1 MEVLEEKNN
10 SLPKAKVVKA
20 IAEFRRA
27 NFIKATGKNQ
37 MIRNNI
43 GGIKYATL
51 NDLLK
56 VLEGTNKFG
65 IEWYQNFNSPYLM
78 TTIMHLESGEFIESV
93 IELKTEKETYHSF
106 GSAIS
111 YLRRYSLITMF
122 GLQDSDDDGNMT
134 LRGKPKPK
142 NLENYV
148 TSENSSSGG
157 VSSSSTITSLKPDLA
172 NLKLDLANCR
182 TVQDVNKY
190 YRENYKALGKT
201 LSDGEQEIFT
211 NRKGEL
217 L

>member
-1 MEVLEEKNN
+1 MEVLEDKNN

-20 IAEFRRA
+20 IAEFRRE

-78 TTIMHLESGEFIESV
+78 TTIMHLDSGEFIESV

-134 LRGKPKPK
+134 LRGKSDKT
-142 NLENYV
+142 LENNI
-148 TSENSSSGG
+148 TSKNTSDGG
-157 VSSSSTITSLKPDLA
+157 VSSSSTITSLKSALA
-172 NLKLDLANCR
+172 ECK

-190 YRENYKALGKT
+190 YRENFKALGKS
-201 LSDGEQEIFT
+201 LSDEEQEIFT

>member
-1 MEVLEEKNN
+1 MEVLEDKNN
-10 SLPKAKVVKA
+10 SLPKAKVIKA
-20 IAEFRRA
+20 IAEFRRE

-37 MIRNNI
+37 MIRTNT

-51 NDLLK
+51 NDVLK

-78 TTIMHLESGEFIESV
+78 TTIMHLESGEYIESI
-93 IELKTEKETYHSF
+93 IELKTEKETYHSY

-148 TSENSSSGG
+148 TSDNSSNGG
-157 VSSSSTITSLKPDLA
+157 VSSSSTITSLKS
-172 NLKLDLANCR
+172 DLANCK
-182 TVQDVNKY
+182 TVLDVNKY
-190 YRENYKALGKT
+190 YRENFKALGKT
-201 LSDGEQEIFT
+201 LSDEEQEIFT
-211 NRKGEL
+211 IRKGEL

>member
-1 MEVLEEKNN
+1 MEVLEDKNN
-10 SLPKAKVVKA
+10 SLTKTKVVKA
-20 IAEFRRA
+20 IAEFRRE

-37 MIRNNI
+37 MIKSNI

-51 NDLLK
+51 NDVLK

-78 TTIMHLESGEFIESV
+78 TTIMHLESGEYIESI
-93 IELKTEKETYHSF
+93 IELKTEKETYHSY

-148 TSENSSSGG
+148 TSDNSSNGG
-157 VSSSSTITSLKPDLA
+157 VSSSSTIASLKWALA
-172 NLKLDLANCR
+172 DCK

-201 LSDGEQEIFT
+201 LSDEEQELFV

-217 L
+217 A

>member
-1 MEVLEEKNN
+1 MEVLEDKNN

-20 IAEFRRA
+20 IAEFRRE

-51 NDLLK
+51 NDVLK

-78 TTIMHLESGEFIESV
+78 TTIMHLDSGEFIESV

-134 LRGKPKPK
+134 LRGRSDKT
-142 NLENYV
+142 LENYV
-148 TSENSSSGG
+148 TSKNTSDGG
-157 VSSSSTITSLKPDLA
+157 VSSSSTITSLKSALA
-172 NLKLDLANCR
+172 ECK

-190 YRENYKALGKT
+190 YRENYKALGKN
-201 LSDGEQEIFT
+201 LSDEEQEIFT

>member
-1 MEVLEEKNN
+1 MEVLEDKNN
-10 SLPKAKVVKA
+10 ILPKAKVIKA
-20 IAEFRRA
+20 IAEFRRE

-37 MIRNNI
+37 MIRSNT

-51 NDLLK
+51 NDVLK
-56 VLEGTNKFG
+56 VLESTNKFG

-78 TTIMHLESGEFIESV
+78 TTIMHLESGEFIESL

-148 TSENSSSGG
+148 TSDNSSNGG
-157 VSSSSTITSLKPDLA
+157 VSSSSTIASLKWALA
-172 NLKLDLANCR
+172 DCK

-190 YRENYKALGKT
+190 YRENYKALGRT
-201 LSDGEQEIFT
+201 LSDEEQELFV

-217 L
+217 A

>member
-1 MEVLEEKNN
+1 MEVLEDKNN
-10 SLPKAKVVKA
+10 SLPKAKVIKA
-20 IAEFRRA
+20 IAEFRRE

-37 MIRNNI
+37 MIRTNT

-51 NDLLK
+51 NDVLK

-78 TTIMHLESGEFIESV
+78 TTIMHLESGEYIESI
-93 IELKTEKETYHSF
+93 IELKTEKETYHSY

-148 TSENSSSGG
+148 TSDNSSNGG
-157 VSSSSTITSLKPDLA
+157 VSSSSTIASLKWALA
-172 NLKLDLANCR
+172 DCK

-201 LSDGEQEIFT
+201 LSDEEQELFV

-217 L
+217 A

>member
-1 MEVLEEKNN
+1 MEVLEDKNN
-10 SLPKAKVVKA
+10 SLPKAKVLKA
-20 IAEFRRA
+20 IAEFRRE

-134 LRGKPKPK
+134 LRGRSDKT
-142 NLENYV
+142 LENNI
-148 TSENSSSGG
+148 TSKNTSDGG
-157 VSSSSTITSLKPDLA
+157 VSSSSTITSLKSALA
-172 NLKLDLANCR
+172 ECK

-201 LSDGEQEIFT
+201 LSDEEQEIFT

>member
-1 MEVLEEKNN
+1 MEVLEDKNN

-20 IAEFRRA
+20 IAEFRRE

-78 TTIMHLESGEFIESV
+78 TTIMHLDSGEFIESV

-134 LRGKPKPK
+134 LRGRSDKT
-142 NLENYV
+142 LENYV
-148 TSENSSSGG
+148 TSKNTSDGG
-157 VSSSSTITSLKPDLA
+157 VSSSSTITSLKS
-172 NLKLDLANCR
+172 DLANCK
-182 TVQDVNKY
+182 TVLDVNKY
-190 YRENYKALGKT
+190 YRENFKALGKT
-201 LSDGEQEIFT
+201 LSDEEQEIFT
-211 NRKGEL
+211 IRKGEL

>member
-1 MEVLEEKNN
+1 MEVLEDKNN

-20 IAEFRRA
+20 IAEFRRE
-27 NFIKATGKNQ
+27 NFIKATGKNK
-37 MIRNNI
+37 MIGNKI
-43 GGIKYATL
+43 GGIPYPTL
-51 NDLLK
+51 NDVLK

-78 TTIMHLESGEFIESV
+78 TTIIHLESGEFIESL

-111 YLRRYSLITMF
+111 YLKRYSLITMF
-122 GLQDSDDDGNMT
+122 GLQDKDDDGNMT
-134 LRGKPKPK
+134 NRGKPKPK
-142 NLENYV
+142 DLENYV
-148 TSENSSSGG
+148 TSDNSSNGG
-157 VSSSSTITSLKPDLA
+157 VISSSSTITSLKSALA
-172 NLKLDLANCR
+172 ACK

-190 YRENYKALGKT
+190 YRENFKALGKS
-201 LSDGEQEIFT
+201 LSDEEQEIFT

>member
-1 MEVLEEKNN
+1 MEVLEDKNN

-37 MIRNNI
+37 MIRNNS

-51 NDLLK
+51 NDVLK

-78 TTIMHLESGEFIESV
+78 TTIMHLESGEFIESM

-134 LRGKPKPK
+134 LRGRSDKT
-142 NLENYV
+142 LENYV
-148 TSENSSSGG
+148 TSKNTSDGG
-157 VSSSSTITSLKPDLA
+157 VSSSSTITSLKSALA
-172 NLKLDLANCR
+172 ECK

-190 YRENYKALGKT
+190 YRENYKALGKN
-201 LSDGEQEIFT
+201 LSDEEQEIFT

>member
-1 MEVLEEKNN
+1 MEVLEDKNN

-20 IAEFRRA
+20 IAEFRRE

-134 LRGKPKPK
+134 LRGKPKIK

-148 TSENSSSGG
+148 TSDDSSDGG
-157 VSSSSTITSLKPDLA
+157 VSSSSTIISLKSALA
-172 NLKLDLANCR
+172 ECK

-201 LSDGEQEIFT
+201 LSDEEQELFV

-217 L
+217 A

>member
-1 MEVLEEKNN
+1 MEVLEDKNN

-20 IAEFRRA
+20 IAEFRRE

-78 TTIMHLESGEFIESV
+78 TTIMHLDSGEFIESV

-134 LRGKPKPK
+134 LRGRSDKT
-142 NLENYV
+142 LENNI
-148 TSENSSSGG
+148 TSKNTSSGG
-157 VSSSSTITSLKPDLA
+157 VSSSSTITSLKSALNDC
-172 NLKLDLANCR
+172 K

-190 YRENYKALGKT
+190 YRENFKALGKN
-201 LSDGEQEIFT
+201 LSDEEQEIFT

>member
-1 MEVLEEKNN
+1 MEVLEDKNN
-10 SLPKAKVVKA
+10 ILPKAKVVKA
-20 IAEFRRA
+20 IAEFRRE

-37 MIRNNI
+37 MIRSNT

-51 NDLLK
+51 NDVLK
-56 VLEGTNKFG
+56 VLESTNKFG

-78 TTIMHLESGEFIESV
+78 TTIMHLESGEFIESL

-148 TSENSSSGG
+148 TSDNSSNGG
-157 VSSSSTITSLKPDLA
+157 VSSSSTIASLKWALA
-172 NLKLDLANCR
+172 DCK

-201 LSDGEQEIFT
+201 LSDEEQELFV

-217 L
+217 A

>member
-1 MEVLEEKNN
+1 MEVLEDNN
-10 SLPKAKVVKA
+10 ILPKAKVVKA
-20 IAEFRRA
+20 IAEFRRE

-134 LRGKPKPK
+134 LRGKPKIK

-148 TSENSSSGG
+148 TSDDSSDGG
-157 VSSSSTITSLKPDLA
+157 VSSSSTITSLKWALA
-172 NLKLDLANCR
+172 DCK

-201 LSDGEQEIFT
+201 LSDEEQELFV

-217 L
+217 A

>member
-1 MEVLEEKNN
+1 MEVLEDKNN

-20 IAEFRRA
+20 IAEFRRE

-148 TSENSSSGG
+148 TSDNSSNGG
-157 VSSSSTITSLKPDLA
+157 VSSSSTITSLKSALA
-172 NLKLDLANCR
+172 ECK

-190 YRENYKALGKT
+190 YRENYKALGKN
-201 LSDGEQEIFT
+201 LSDEEQEIFT

>member
-1 MEVLEEKNN
+1 MEVLEDKNN

-20 IAEFRRA
+20 IAEFRRE

-134 LRGKPKPK
+134 LRGKSDKT
-142 NLENYV
+142 LENNI
-148 TSENSSSGG
+148 TSKNTSDGG
-157 VSSSSTITSLKPDLA
+157 VSSSSTITSLKWALA
-172 NLKLDLANCR
+172 DCK

-201 LSDGEQEIFT
+201 LSDEEQELFV

-217 L
+217 A

>member
-1 MEVLEEKNN
+1 MEVLEDKN

-20 IAEFRRA
+20 IAEFRRE

-37 MIRNNI
+37 MIRSNT

-51 NDLLK
+51 NDVLK

-78 TTIMHLESGEFIESV
+78 TTIMHLESGEFIESI

-111 YLRRYSLITMF
+111 YLKRYSLITMF

-148 TSENSSSGG
+148 TSDNSSNGG
-157 VSSSSTITSLKPDLA
+157 VSSSSTITSLKS
-172 NLKLDLANCR
+172 DLANCK
-182 TVQDVNKY
+182 TVLDVNKY
-190 YRENYKALGKT
+190 YRENFKALGKT
-201 LSDGEQEIFT
+201 LSDEEQEIFT
-211 NRKGEL
+211 IRKGEL

>member
-1 MEVLEEKNN
+1 MEVLEDKNN

-20 IAEFRRA
+20 IAEFRRE

-134 LRGKPKPK
+134 LRGKPKIK

-148 TSENSSSGG
+148 TSDDSSDGG
-157 VSSSSTITSLKPDLA
+157 VSSSSTITSLKWALA
-172 NLKLDLANCR
+172 DCK

-201 LSDGEQEIFT
+201 LSDEEQELFV

-217 L
+217 A

>member
-1 MEVLEEKNN
+1 MEVLEDKNN

-20 IAEFRRA
+20 IAEFRRE

-78 TTIMHLESGEFIESV
+78 TTIMHLDSGEFIESV

-134 LRGKPKPK
+134 LRGKSDKT
-142 NLENYV
+142 LENNI
-148 TSENSSSGG
+148 TSKNTSDGG
-157 VSSSSTITSLKPDLA
+157 VSSSSTITSLKSALA
-172 NLKLDLANCR
+172 ECK

-190 YRENYKALGKT
+190 YRENYKALGKN
-201 LSDGEQEIFT
+201 LSDEEQEIFT

>member
-1 MEVLEEKNN
+1 MEVLEDKNN
-10 SLPKAKVVKA
+10 SLPKAKVLKA
-20 IAEFRRA
+20 IAEFRRE

-134 LRGKPKPK
+134 LRGRSDKT
-142 NLENYV
+142 LENNI
-148 TSENSSSGG
+148 TSKNTSDGG
-157 VSSSSTITSLKPDLA
+157 VSSSSTITSLKSALA
-172 NLKLDLANCR
+172 ECK

>member
-1 MEVLEEKNN
+1 MEVLEDKNN
-10 SLPKAKVVKA
+10 TLPKAKVVKA
-20 IAEFRRA
+20 IAEFRRE

-37 MIRNNI
+37 MIRNNS

-78 TTIMHLESGEFIESV
+78 TTIMHLDSGEFIESV

-134 LRGKPKPK
+134 LRGRSDKT
-142 NLENYV
+142 LENNI
-148 TSENSSSGG
+148 TSKNTSDGG
-157 VSSSSTITSLKPDLA
+157 VSSSSTITSLKWALA
-172 NLKLDLANCR
+172 DCK

-201 LSDGEQEIFT
+201 LSDEEQELFV

-217 L
+217 A

>member
-1 MEVLEEKNN
+1 MEVLDNKNN
-10 SLPKAKVVKA
+10 TLTKTKVVKA
-20 IAEFRRA
+20 IAKFRKE
-27 NFIKATGKNQ
+27 NFIKATGKNK
-37 MIRNNI
+37 MIGNKT
-43 GGIKYATL
+43 GGIPYPTL
-51 NDLLK
+51 NDVLK

-78 TTIMHLESGEFIESV
+78 TTIMHLESGEFIESM

-122 GLQDSDDDGNMT
+122 GLQDKDDDGNMT
-134 LRGKPKPK
+134 NRGRSDKT
-142 NLENYV
+142 LENNI
-148 TSENSSSGG
+148 TSKNTSDGG
-157 VSSSSTITSLKPDLA
+157 VSSSSTITSLKWALSDC
-172 NLKLDLANCR
+172 K

-201 LSDGEQEIFT
+201 LSDEEQELFV

-217 L
+217 A

>member
-1 MEVLEEKNN
+1 MEVLEDNN
-10 SLPKAKVVKA
+10 ILPKAKVVKA
-20 IAEFRRA
+20 IAEFRRE
-27 NFIKATGKNQ
+27 NFIKATGKNK
-37 MIRNNI
+37 MIGNKT
-43 GGIKYATL
+43 GGIPYPTL
-51 NDLLK
+51 NDVLK

-78 TTIMHLESGEFIESV
+78 TTIMHLESGEFIESM

-111 YLRRYSLITMF
+111 YLKRYSLITMF
-122 GLQDSDDDGNMT
+122 GLQDKDDDGNMT
-134 LRGKPKPK
+134 NRGKPKPK

-148 TSENSSSGG
+148 TSNNSSDGG

-201 LSDGEQEIFT
+201 LSDGEQEIFK

>member
-1 MEVLEEKNN
+1 MEVLEDKNN

-20 IAEFRRA
+20 IAEFRRE

-78 TTIMHLESGEFIESV
+78 TTIMHLDSGEFIESV

-134 LRGKPKPK
+134 LRGKSDKT
-142 NLENYV
+142 LENNI
-148 TSENSSSGG
+148 TSKNTSDGG
-157 VSSSSTITSLKPDLA
+157 VSSSSTITSLKSALA
-172 NLKLDLANCR
+172 ECK

-190 YRENYKALGKT
+190 YRENYKALGKN
-201 LSDGEQEIFT
+201 LSDEEQEIFT
-211 NRKGEL
+211 IRKGEL

>member
-1 MEVLEEKNN
+1 MEVLEDKNN

-20 IAEFRRA
+20 IAEFRRE

-122 GLQDSDDDGNMT
+122 GLQDSDDNGNMT
-134 LRGKPKPK
+134 LRGKSDKT
-142 NLENYV
+142 LENNI
-148 TSENSSSGG
+148 TSKNTSDGG
-157 VSSSSTITSLKPDLA
+157 VSSSSTITSLKWALA
-172 NLKLDLANCR
+172 DCK

-201 LSDGEQEIFT
+201 LSDEEQELFV

-217 L
+217 A

>member
-1 MEVLEEKNN
+1 MEVLEDKNN

-20 IAEFRRA
+20 IAEFRRE

-78 TTIMHLESGEFIESV
+78 TTIMHLDSGEFIESV

-148 TSENSSSGG
+148 TSDNSSNGG
-157 VSSSSTITSLKPDLA
+157 VSSSSTITSLKSALA
-172 NLKLDLANCR
+172 DCK

-190 YRENYKALGKT
+190 YRENYKALGKN
-201 LSDGEQEIFT
+201 LSDEEQEIFT

>member
-1 MEVLEEKNN
+1 MEVLEDKNN

-20 IAEFRRA
+20 IAEFRRE

-37 MIRNNI
+37 MIKSNI

-51 NDLLK
+51 NDVLK

-78 TTIMHLESGEFIESV
+78 TTIMHLESGEYIESI
-93 IELKTEKETYHSF
+93 IELKTEKETYHSY

-148 TSENSSSGG
+148 TSDNSSNGG
-157 VSSSSTITSLKPDLA
+157 VSSSSTIASLKWALA
-172 NLKLDLANCR
+172 DCK

-201 LSDGEQEIFT
+201 LSDEEQELFV

-217 L
+217 A

>member
-1 MEVLEEKNN
+1 MEVLEDKNN

-20 IAEFRRA
+20 IAEFRRE

-134 LRGKPKPK
+134 LRGRSDKT
-142 NLENYV
+142 LENNI
-148 TSENSSSGG
+148 TSKNTSDGG
-157 VSSSSTITSLKPDLA
+157 VSSSSTITSLKSALA
-172 NLKLDLANCR
+172 ECK

>member
-1 MEVLEEKNN
+1 MEVLEDKNN
-10 SLPKAKVVKA
+10 SLPKAKVLKA
-20 IAEFRRA
+20 IAEFRRE

-134 LRGKPKPK
+134 LRGRSDKTPENNITSK
-142 NLENYV
+142 N
-148 TSENSSSGG
+148 TSDGG
-157 VSSSSTITSLKPDLA
+157 VSSSSTITSLKSALA
-172 NLKLDLANCR
+172 ECK

>member
-1 MEVLEEKNN
+1 MEVLEDKNN
-10 SLPKAKVVKA
+10 ILPKTKVVKA
-20 IAEFRRA
+20 IAEFRRE

-37 MIRNNI
+37 MIRSNT

-51 NDLLK
+51 NDVLR

-78 TTIMHLESGEFIESV
+78 TTIMHLESGEYIESI
-93 IELKTEKETYHSF
+93 IELKTEKETYHSY

-148 TSENSSSGG
+148 TSDNSSNGG
-157 VSSSSTITSLKPDLA
+157 VISSSSTITSLKS
-172 NLKLDLANCR
+172 DLANCK
-182 TVQDVNKY
+182 TVLDVNKY
-190 YRENYKALGKT
+190 YRENFKALGKS
-201 LSDGEQEIFT
+201 LSDEEQEIFT
-211 NRKGEL
+211 IRKGEL